1 MTRSYFLLS
10 LVIVFCTGCNYYNS
24 GQKEEIIA
32 KAGDKVLLRH
42 DLRQVLSSGML
53 KPDSIQQANNFIQRW
68 IKQELMLS
76 MAEKN
81 LTSEEKDFHRELEEY
96 RSSLIIHRYQQQLLS
111 QKLDTVLTENDIRQF
126 YDKHPEQFVL
136 DQNLVKAV
144 SIEIP
149 RALAKP
155 AQIKKLMLASD
166 DKSRTEL
173 EVYSF
178 QYATKFDYFNNQ
190 WIDFNRIT
198 SMLPVDLNNK
208 EQFLKRNKFI
218 EANDRDKYYFVSIKG
233 FCLAGDKAPFD
244 YVKGSIENL
253 ILNNRKM
260 EFIQELEKNIYIK
273 GQEENLFKLTDR

>member
-1 MTRSYFLLS
+1 MKRIYYLIS
-10 LVIVFCTGCNYYNS
+10 LVVILLGSCKFHKSERDDIVV
-24 GQKEEIIA
+24 A
-32 KAGDKVLLRH
+32 KVGDKTLMRM
-42 DLRQVLSSGML
+42 DLSSVLPKGMTQS
-53 KPDSIQQANNFIQRW
+53 DSIAQSKDFIQRW
-68 IKQELMLS
+68 VKRELMLR

-81 LTSEEKDFHRELEEY
+81 LTSEEKDFQRELEEY

-173 EVYSF
+173 EAYSF